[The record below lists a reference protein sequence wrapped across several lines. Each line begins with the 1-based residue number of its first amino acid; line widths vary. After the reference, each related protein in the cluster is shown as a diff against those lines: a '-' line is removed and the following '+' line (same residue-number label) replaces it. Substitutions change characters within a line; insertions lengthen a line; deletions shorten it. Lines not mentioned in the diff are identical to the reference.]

1 MSQLIFVN
9 LPVFDVQRSRKFF
22 AALGFTFDERFSGPT
37 SLCVV
42 VSEQIY
48 LMALDHASFAGFAP
62 RPLADP
68 SKTTSALIAL
78 SRDGRD
84 AVDGMMTA
92 ALAHGGTDNG
102 KVQEM
107 GDYMY
112 GRSFSDPDGNV
123 FEPMWMDLDKAMQ
136 VWGQAWG
143 QA

>member
-78 SRDGRD
+78 SRDNRD

-112 GRSFSDPDGNV
+112 GQSVCDPDGNV
-123 FEPMWMDLDKAMQ
+123 LEVMWMDVEAAMT
-136 VWGQAWG
+136 AWG
-143 QA
+143 QAG